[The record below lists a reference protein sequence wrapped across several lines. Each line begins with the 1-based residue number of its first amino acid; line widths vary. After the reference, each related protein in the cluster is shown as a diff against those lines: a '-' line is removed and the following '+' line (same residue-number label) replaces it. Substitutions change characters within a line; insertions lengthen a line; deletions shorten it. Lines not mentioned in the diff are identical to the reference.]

1 MIVDFEAL
9 KNAVSDLNEN
19 KLNLLLREF
28 LATGPDSVEALAV
41 LEACQQGMEIVGE
54 RFENGDYFVGDLVF
68 AGAMLA
74 SALEKLKPVIGY
86 DTETANR
93 GVVVLGTVQGDVHYI
108 GKNVYKVMLEAA
120 GYKVYD
126 IGIDQP
132 PEAFVETALR
142 VNADIIGL
150 SGLLTVSVESM
161 KRTVDAIRKAGLPR
175 HIRIE
180 IGGSIVNE
188 DAKNYTGAD
197 AWNVSAYDAVRKNKQ
212 RPARKPEPEKGS
224 EE

>member
-1 MIVDFEAL
+1 MAVDFESL
-9 KNAVSDLNEN
+9 KRAVSDLNEN
-19 KLNLLLREF
+19 RLNLLLKDF
-28 LATGPDSVEALAV
+28 LATEPDSAEALAV
-41 LEACQQGMEIVGE
+41 LEACQQGMEFVGE

-68 AGAMLA
+68 AGAILT

-86 DTETANR
+86 DTEMANR

-108 GKNVYKVMLEAA
+108 GKNIYKVMLEAA

-132 PEAFVETALR
+132 PEAFAETALR

-175 HIRIE
+175 NIRIE
-180 IGGSIVNE
+180 IGGSVVNE
-188 DAKNYTGAD
+188 EAKKYVGAD

-212 RPARKPEPEKGS
+212 RPPARKQETKT
-224 EE
+224 